1 MGAMGDVA
9 SWGAFFLGGWGT
21 VFSAYVLIQALAL
34 CTLRAAHLR
43 AALFPLGVMLVVG
56 LLTVVAYRGQ
66 SNLWPILL
74 VLTSPI
80 ALLAVA
86 IIEVVGLRARAHPH
100 REMLTAIT
108 VGIAVPTFLLIARV
122 LYKAH

>member
-1 MGAMGDVA
+1 MGDVP

-34 CTLRAAHLR
+34 CTLRRPFLR
-43 AALFPLGVMLVVG
+43 AALLPLGVMLVVA
-56 LLTVVAYRGQ
+56 LITVAAYRGQ
-66 SNLWPILL
+66 SHLWPVLL
-74 VLTSPI
+74 VVASPI

-86 IIEVVGLRARAHPH
+86 FIEIVGLRAREHPQ

-108 VGIAVPTFLLIARV
+108 VGIVVPTCWLVGRV
-122 LYKAH
+122 LFFES

>member
-1 MGAMGDVA
+1 MGDVA
-9 SWGAFFLGGWGT
+9 SWNAFFLGGWGT
-21 VFSAYVLIQALAL
+21 VFSAYVIVQTLAL
-34 CTLRAAHLR
+34 FALRQRFLKASLI
-43 AALFPLGVMLVVG
+43 PLGVMLVVG
-56 LLTVVAYRGQ
+56 LLTIVAYRGQ

-86 IIEVVGLRARAHPH
+86 IIEVIGLRARAHPH

-108 VGIAVPTFLLIARV
+108 VGIVVPTLLLIARV
-122 LYKAH
+122 LFFAH

>member
-1 MGAMGDVA
+1 MGDVS
-9 SWGAFFLGGWGT
+9 SWSAFFLGGWGT
-21 VFSAYVLIQALAL
+21 VFSAYVVIQALAL
-34 CTLRAAHLR
+34 FTLRQRFLQASLI
-43 AALFPLGVMLVVG
+43 PLGVMLVVG
-56 LLTVVAYRGQ
+56 LITIIAYRGQ
-66 SNLWPILL
+66 SILWPVLL
-74 VLTSPI
+74 VLASPI

-122 LYKAH
+122 LYKAY

>member
-1 MGAMGDVA
+1 MTAMGDVA

-21 VFSAYVLIQALAL
+21 VFSAYALIQVLAL
-34 CTLRAAHLR
+34 CTLRPPHLR
-43 AALFPLGVMLVVG
+43 TALVPLGVMMVVG

-66 SNLWPILL
+66 SNLWPVLL

-86 IIEVVGLRARAHPH
+86 IIEVIGLRARAHPQ
-100 REMLTAIT
+100 REMLTAVT
-108 VGIAVPTFLLIARV
+108 VGIVVPTCWLMGRV
-122 LYKAH
+122 LFFAP

>member
-1 MGAMGDVA
+1 MTAMGDVA
-9 SWGAFFLGGWGT
+9 SWSVFFLGGWGT
-21 VFSAYVLIQALAL
+21 VFSAYVVIQVLAL
-34 CTLRAAHLR
+34 FTLRQRFLK
-43 AALFPLGVMLVVG
+43 AALIPLAVMLVVG
-56 LLTVVAYRGQ
+56 LITIIAYRGQ

-80 ALLAVA
+80 ALLAVT
-86 IIEVVGLRARAHPH
+86 IIEVMGLRARAHPH

>member
-1 MGAMGDVA
+1 MGDVT

-21 VFSAYVLIQALAL
+21 AFSAYVVIQMLAL
-34 CTLRAAHLR
+34 FTLRQRFLR
-43 AALFPLGVMLVVG
+43 ASLIPLGVMLVVV
-56 LLTVVAYRGQ
+56 LITILAYRAQ

-74 VLTSPI
+74 VLTSPL

-86 IIEVVGLRARAHPH
+86 VIEIIGLRARSHPH

-108 VGIAVPTFLLIARV
+108 VGITVPTVLLIARV
-122 LYKAH
+122 LYTAH